1 MGTIVYVTVQ
11 LALMYFAYTQLFSNN
26 IWLFIVFT
34 KVLQMVLEEL
44 TDVFFNDVMQCM
56 PMKLITEITSYL
68 NTLAANNFY
77 DFMFSF
83 LIDVGLTMIE
93 KAYVASLQNIFS
105 EWLKEKYDEAASYLA
120 KLLN

>member
-1 MGTIVYVTVQ
+1 
-11 LALMYFAYTQLFSNN
+11 
-26 IWLFIVFT
+26 
-34 KVLQMVLEEL
+34 MVLEEL